1 MLYTAK
7 GKFFEDW
14 RIGVEFETGSRTIS
28 ETDIVI
34 FAGLSG
40 DFNPLHIN
48 EEFAKKSV
56 FGTRVAHGF
65 LIHSISIGLINQT
78 GYFDG
83 TVMAQLGHNNIS
95 FLKGVIPGD
104 TVKVK
109 CKIIE
114 LRETSNRERGI
125 ITFEAVIVN
134 QKDDVVAKSERVL
147 MIKRRIE

>member
-1 MLYTAK
+1 MLYTVK
-7 GKFFEDW
+7 GRFFEDW
-14 RIGVEFETGSRTIS
+14 KIGEEFETGSRTIS

-34 FAGLSG
+34 YAGLSG
-40 DFNPLHIN
+40 DFNPLHVN

-65 LIHSISIGLINQT
+65 LIHSISIGLINQM

-83 TVMAQLGHNNIS
+83 TVMAQLGHKNIS

-109 CKIIE
+109 CKVIE

-125 ITFEAVIVN
+125 ITFEATIVN
-134 QKDDVVAKSERVL
+134 QRNEEVAKSERVL
-147 MIKRRIE
+147 MIKKRMG

>member
-95 FLKGVIPGD
+95 FSKRVVPGD

-134 QKDDVVAKSERVL
+134 QKGDVVAKSERVL

>member
-1 MLYTAK
+1 MYSIR

-14 RIGVEFETGSRTIS
+14 KVGDEIETGARTVT
-28 ETDIVI
+28 ETDIVL

-40 DFNPLHIN
+40 DHNPLHTD

-83 TVMAQLGHNNIS
+83 TVMAQLGHKNVS
-95 FLKGVIPGD
+95 FLKGTIAGD
-104 TVKVK
+104 TIRVR
-109 CKIIE
+109 CKITKLE
-114 LRETSNRERGI
+114 ETSKNDRGVM
-125 ITFEAVIVN
+125 TFEALIIN
-134 QKDDVVAKSERVL
+134 QRDEVVAKSERML
-147 MIKRRIE
+147 MIKKRSG

>member
-95 FLKGVIPGD
+95 FSKGVVPGD